1 MRFYTTGVT
10 GYIGV
15 KDVVIVMRKLMQST
29 IVNERYIL
37 VSEHLSFNT
46 FLTKIADVLGAK
58 PPSIEAEKW
67 ILSIASCLD
76 RLRSFVTRQQ
86 RVLNKSIVKSSQNKT
101 EYNTIKLENDVEI
114 ELEKMTKVIEKTG
127 KLFKRSTAS

>member
-46 FLTKIADVLGAK
+46 FLTKIADVLGVK
-58 PPSIEAEKW
+58 PPSVEAKKW
-67 ILSIASCLD
+67 LLVLASCLD
-76 RLRSFVTRQQ
+76 RLRSFVTRQP

-101 EYNTIKLENDVEI
+101 EYNTIKFEKDLQI
-114 ELEKMTKVIEKTG
+114 ELENITTVIYNTG
-127 KLFKRSTAS
+127 KLFKYSAS